1 MINWSKRSA
10 CAALRRCR
18 QNRVATIIAALDNQ
32 AEPQYNQT
40 ELPYNQTEP
49 LYNQS
54 EPPYNQAQPPY
65 NQTVPWVTF
74 LPEGVV
80 LGFLKFTCGLTHQKS
95 KIGGEQIMGIF

>member
-10 CAALRRCR
+10 CAALRCCR

-80 LGFLKFTCGLTHQKS
+80 LGF
-95 KIGGEQIMGIF
+95 